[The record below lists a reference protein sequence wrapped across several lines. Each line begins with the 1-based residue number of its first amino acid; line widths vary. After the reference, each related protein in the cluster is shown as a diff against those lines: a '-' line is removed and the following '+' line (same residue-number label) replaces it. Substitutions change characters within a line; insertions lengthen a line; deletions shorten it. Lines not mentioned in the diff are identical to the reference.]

1 MADQNKISSGL
12 KFSGRVI
19 IHISTLNFVVL
30 KKSPL
35 KANANKIGYLFITSS
50 CEMFANDCGSLIKST
65 YIHRKKYYNTA
76 RKKYF
81 TNVNPT

>member
-12 KFSGRVI
+12 KFSWRVI

-65 YIHRKKYYNTA
+65 YIEKKYYSTA